1 MSIILRKVQGKLAPL
16 MRPTLGSFGGSPG
29 PASVLSFLFSP
40 IVLFAILIAFALAWV
55 MAHGGWSAGH
65 GAFSLATITLTGSLD
80 KQVKDAD
87 DMLAEKSKSLHEIF
101 TKAGD
106 DVDFGHK
113 DVLQLTGKKSS
124 QEVVEHV
131 RSLNT
136 ELEEIGTKRDEVL
149 SLRKIRDDNQKR
161 RNEPANPLNHG
172 GDEDRSG
179 GRKSVVLKKATFLT
193 TAGWAPESLRVPGLV
208 IEKATR
214 PIQLLDIIPS
224 GPTSMAAVKYMEETT
239 RTEASAERARSRVVR
254 RERVRA
260 DRASPRR
267 SARSVPQFR
276 SPTSSSRTSRARRP
290 ISKAPGVRQPPAP
303 RCTGPDRRR

>member
-179 GRKSVVLKKATFLT
+179 GRKSVVLKSIGDIVMRSQAMVNYLKTKTPTISFEEGFSIDGLKATFLT

-224 GPTSMAAVKYMEETT
+224 GPTTW
-239 RTEASAERARSRVVR
+239 
-254 RERVRA
+254 
-260 DRASPRR
+260 PR
-267 SARSVPQFR
+267 
-276 SPTSSSRTSRARRP
+276 
-290 ISKAPGVRQPPAP
+290 
-303 RCTGPDRRR
+303 